1 MWETRVRFLGQEYP
15 LEKEMAIHSSTL
27 AWKIPWTEEPE
38 RLHGVAKSQTRL
50 SNFSQSV
57 SQSDVF
63 SSMESWPGH
72 QILILCIL
80 HWVKVRHL
88 RVYSCLKDW
97 CWSWNSNTLATWGE
111 ELTHWKRLWC
121 WERLKM
127 RGEGDNRGWDGWMH
141 HWLNGHEFEQ
151 TQGDSEGQA
160 SLECCSPWG
169 TKIWTPFT
177 NWTTPTTIGVI
188 SWYFCLSIYIGELAS
203 NKRCISHCGHGHE
216 AWKPPLGACD
226 YVTEPNLVC
235 LLSHS
240 KANLLTSTCSEGKYT
255 AFIVKMLIQGGRVA
269 HSLKSPNPWRVSAKH
284 F

>member
-1 MWETRVRFLGQEYP
+1 MQINYILKGRWPPDAKKQLTGKDPGAGKDWGQE
-15 LEKEMAIHSSTL
+15 EKGAKEDEMV
-27 AWKIPWTEEPE
+27 
-38 RLHGVAKSQTRL
+38 G
-50 SNFSQSV
+50 
-57 SQSDVF
+57 
-63 SSMESWPGH
+63 WP
-72 QILILCIL
+72 
-80 HWVKVRHL
+80 
-88 RVYSCLKDW
+88 
-97 CWSWNSNTLATWGE
+97 
-111 ELTHWKRLWC
+111 
-121 WERLKM
+121 
-127 RGEGDNRGWDGWMH
+127 

-160 SLECCSPWG
+160 SLECCSQWG

-188 SWYFCLSIYIGELAS
+188 SWDFCLSIYIGELAS